1 MASSFSG
8 NHEKASQP
16 TWKTHKAQ
24 GKGDIF
30 LLHKMMHLGRQGTVA
45 RVSIYSWQEKYQD
58 LQILLCMQGPASAL
72 AATFVL
78 LRKLTGESHVA
89 QYHGFLMNW
98 TWKVV
103 SEGKQNTKLIEYC
116 CSAFLLQ
123 CSLKKYG
130 WKYQLSDDEYFKE
143 NSIMHPRFTQLSNEN
158 NGDSYL

>member
-1 MASSFSG
+1 
-8 NHEKASQP
+8 
-16 TWKTHKAQ
+16 
-24 GKGDIF
+24 
-30 LLHKMMHLGRQGTVA
+30 MMHLGRQGTVA
-45 RVSIYSWQEKYQD
+45 RISIYSWQEKYQD